1 MTPHTQA
8 RKKRNSSKVNL
19 FISFTFHAILVAALF
34 YFAARQGYLGKQLQK
49 ISVEMVKEKKPEQ
62 PKPPEKPKEVEPPK
76 VAETP
81 KPVEAPKPME
91 AKAEAP
97 PSTAPPTVAPPAAD
111 LPAFDFEGGKSVI
124 SSSDP
129 VEVYKGTIEYAFRS
143 RWNRPE
149 DVSDDSYVAEVAIS
163 VDSSGNVSDPQWE
176 KGSGNTRWDNSVRA
190 AIAAVSNIGHPPPT
204 NFPPRVVVRF
214 DVQEETEPVL
224 Q

>member
-19 FISFTFHAILVAALF
+19 FISFIFHAILVGALF
-34 YFAARQGYLGKQLQK
+34 YFAARQGFLGKQLQK

-76 VAETP
+76 VAETKPTEAP
-81 KPVEAPKPME
+81 KPVEAKT
-91 AKAEAP
+91 EAP
-97 PSTAPPTVAPPAAD
+97 ASTAPPTVAPPAAD
-111 LPAFDFEGGKSVI
+111 LPAFDFDGGKSVI

-143 RWNRPE
+143 KWNRPE
-149 DVSDDSYVAEVAIS
+149 DVSDDSYVADVAIS
-163 VDSSGNVSDPQWE
+163 VDPSGHVSDPVWQ
-176 KGSGNTRWDNSVRA
+176 KGSGNSKWDDSVRA
-190 AIAAVSNIGHPPPT
+190 AIASVSNIGHPPPT
-204 NFPPRVVVRF
+204 NFPPRVTVRF
-214 DVQEETEPVL
+214 DVQEETEPIL